1 MTLHKSNTIL
11 ETSSNCTNGAIC
23 PFKVFFQGKDN
34 MHGEKL
40 PQITW
45 FSLDEK
51 MEQIACHVIGFISP
65 LYTVKLFFFRA

>member
-23 PFKVFFQGKDN
+23 PFNVFLQGKDN

-40 PQITW
+40 PQIT
-45 FSLDEK
+45 
-51 MEQIACHVIGFISP
+51 
-65 LYTVKLFFFRA
+65 

>member
-23 PFKVFFQGKDN
+23 PFKVLFQGKDN

-40 PQITW
+40 PQIT
-45 FSLDEK
+45 
-51 MEQIACHVIGFISP
+51 
-65 LYTVKLFFFRA
+65 